1 MCRGLSRMNE
11 THPILHH
18 FPQSLASER
27 IRVALGIKQLN
38 YSSVTVPMVPPKPS
52 LTPLTGGYRRT
63 PVLQLGADIYCDTR
77 AILDALDRHWP
88 EQSLTGGRNSGL
100 GQIIGRW
107 SDGPLFRLT
116 LQLVIGENYD
126 SLSEDYLEDRRL
138 LFFPEYEEIS
148 SFKGLVGHFSSQ
160 LVAELSWLNEA
171 LSGGGEYLLGDRP
184 GLSDIYAYNAVWFLR
199 YRWSEGPR
207 KLAMFPSLIAWEHRI
222 SSIGHGHPR
231 SIEAKQALAC
241 ASSADPTRNEKK
253 HLLDDEWSYG
263 DPATVVPDLGAS
275 DPIVFG
281 QIEFLDVNSIALSH
295 ENDVVGQVVTWFP
308 RTGYRIEKHALESPH
323 V

>member
-1 MCRGLSRMNE
+1 MDE
-11 THPILHH
+11 IHPILHH

-27 IRVALGIKQLN
+27 IRVALGIKQLT
-38 YSSVTVPMVPPKPS
+38 YSSVTVPMLPPKPS

-88 EQSLTGGRNSGL
+88 EPSLTDGRNSGL

-126 SLSEDYLEDRRL
+126 SLSDDYLEDRRL
-138 LFFPEYEEIS
+138 LFFPECDALS

-160 LVAELSWLNEA
+160 LVAELNWLDEA
-171 LSGGGEYLLGDRP
+171 LSDGSEYLLGDRP

-199 YRWSEGPR
+199 HRWSEGPK
-207 KLAMFPSLIAWEHRI
+207 KLAMFPNLIAWEHRI
-222 SSIGHGHPR
+222 NSIGHGHPR
-231 SIEAKQALAC
+231 PIDAQGALAC
-241 ASSADPTRNEKK
+241 ARSAQPSKNEKK
-253 HLLDDEWSYG
+253 KLLDDAWSYG
-263 DPATVVPDLGAS
+263 DLATVVPDLGAS
-275 DPIVFG
+275 DPTVFG
-281 QIEFLDVNSIALSH
+281 SIEFLDVNSVALWH
-295 ENDVVGQVVTWFP
+295 ENEVVGQIVTWFP
-308 RTGYRIEKHALESPH
+308 RTGYRIEKPTLEGPH